1 MSNVRTEVARRDEER
16 ATAPAQVTT
25 AQIVKQMITAQASAL
40 GAVLP
45 ERLDTERY
53 SRLLITAIKANPKLM
68 AAFAT
73 QQGQV
78 SVLLSAMQAAAL
90 GLEPNTPTQECW
102 LQPRR
107 KGNVD
112 ECELSI
118 GYKGYA
124 KLARRSG
131 QVKTLYA
138 GVVREG
144 DEFEWSRGLEDTFH
158 HKPIAA
164 DDAPMT
170 YAYAIARLTNG
181 EVAFTV
187 MTKAQVE
194 KRRDQSESWKSSSA
208 RPYSPWT
215 KWTEEM
221 WCKTA
226 LRNLLLHGQVELSPE
241 LERAASSDESPLT
254 VGEDG
259 MIDALITDMPELE
272 PPSTPPG
279 AAAGNGDRQPSASP
293 QPEGEGEPADAG
305 LRAGEGAPPAAD
317 GTVDPTT
324 WTGKEWR
331 DQIAARKIKIS
342 DVIKEADRISK
353 ETRQLDG
360 PGTIDDLA
368 DRPDIALAV
377 AQWMGV

>member
-1 MSNVRTEVARRDEER
+1 MSDVRTAVARSDEER
-16 ATAPAQVTT
+16 AQAPAQVST
-25 AQIVKQMITAQASAL
+25 AQLVKRMITDQSAAL

-53 SRLLITAIKANPKLM
+53 SRLLLTAIKSNPKLM

-78 SVLLSAMQAAAL
+78 SVLLAAMQAAAL

-107 KGNVD
+107 NNNVD

-144 DEFEWSRGLEDTFH
+144 DEFEWSRGLEDTFR
-158 HKPIAA
+158 HKQIAD
-164 DDAPMT
+164 DDAPLT
-170 YAYAIARLTNG
+170 HAYAIARLTNG
-181 EVAFTV
+181 GVAFTV

-194 KRRDQSESWKSSSA
+194 KRRDKAESWKTEKG
-208 RPYSPWT
+208 RQYSPWT
-215 KWTEEM
+215 NWTEEM

-226 LRNLLLHGQVELSPE
+226 LRNLLLHGQIELSPE
-241 LERAASSDESPLT
+241 LERATSSDETPLAL
-254 VGEDG
+254 GEDG
-259 MIDALITDMPELE
+259 MIDALIVDMPEIE
-272 PPSTPPG
+272 PPSTPPPG
-279 AAAGNGDRQPSASP
+279 AAADNGDRQEPASP
-293 QPEGEGEPADAG
+293 PVGEGEPPEGEAG
-305 LRAGEGAPPAAD
+305 QGAPPAPD

-324 WTGKEWR
+324 WSAKEWR
-331 DQIAARKIKIS
+331 DQIPKHGKKIS
-342 DVIKEADRISK
+342 DVLKEAQRISM
-353 ETRQLDG
+353 ETRQLEG
-360 PGTIDDLA
+360 PATIDDLA
-368 DRPDIALAV
+368 DRPDLALAV
-377 AQWMGV
+377 AQWMGVK